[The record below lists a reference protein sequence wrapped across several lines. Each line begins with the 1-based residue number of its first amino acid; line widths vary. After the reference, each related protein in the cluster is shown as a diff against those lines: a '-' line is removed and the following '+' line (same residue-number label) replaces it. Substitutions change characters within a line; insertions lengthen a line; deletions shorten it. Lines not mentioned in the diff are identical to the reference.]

1 MSSSIFRNRVPIA
14 PNVPTLASSD
24 RSGHDLVDAHPDLT
38 RHLVGTGHGSH
49 LHDILRRSGRPG
61 IRPRI
66 SHPRRLQSAACRCLS
81 CAAGA
86 WEGHRLQTGGVLFGV
101 VRRSR
106 FAIMAAPW
114 ASAVVVPTVL
124 DVVIFIRDGAFTSID
139 AVPVIVTTIGTVWVW
154 ALAGMAVGVESPRDV
169 WSGRTPRSRRGLR
182 PTKSVTERGC
192 SCRVHGPW
200 VYRRRT

>member
-1 MSSSIFRNRVPIA
+1 M
-14 PNVPTLASSD
+14 
-24 RSGHDLVDAHPDLT
+24 
-38 RHLVGTGHGSH
+38 
-49 LHDILRRSGRPG
+49 
-61 IRPRI
+61 
-66 SHPRRLQSAACRCLS
+66 
-81 CAAGA
+81 
-86 WEGHRLQTGGVLFGV
+86 
-101 VRRSR
+101 RRSR

-182 PTKSVTERGC
+182 PTKGVTERGC